1 MISDGVVT
9 ADYYI
14 LNRSLIKEIKYIFE
28 RELQNCQA
36 SASRILDGSCSGSME
51 DVSLVVPN
59 HPLGIK
65 PLGNAFTASTNIK
78 SAAGVFSN
86 IPDEI
91 IIQVLEF
98 LHVKSLLRL
107 GATCKA
113 LYAFC
118 HFDEHWKALFIRFV
132 IFTGL
137 AIVRISIAR

>member
-1 MISDGVVT
+1 MVSDGVGT
-9 ADYYI
+9 ANQYI
-14 LNRSLIKEIKYIFE
+14 VSAAESKKSNMFLTEPKNF
-28 RELQNCQA
+28 QA
-36 SASRILDGSCSGSME
+36 SASRSVDGSCTGPME
-51 DVSLVVPN
+51 EVSLVVPH

-98 LHVKSLLRL
+98 LHAKSLLRL
-107 GATCKA
+107 GAACKA

-118 HFDEHWKALFIRFV
+118 HFDEHWKDLFIRFV
-132 IFTGL
+132 IFTDFGI
-137 AIVRISIAR
+137 ARISIAR